1 MSTVAVNFLLLMYPQ
16 GPWCLAAATP
26 ERDKLEVRTFTKTD
40 LAAQWIDSWNGQR
53 NLYFHVNPPRSQHA
67 AKKLKRTEVLSLNY
81 LHIDIDPSPG
91 EAADGDFRARAL
103 GSLKN
108 LPEGIPAPTAIVYS
122 GGGFQAFWKLQEP
135 LALDGSVDQAE
146 DAKLYNVQLEQ
157 LLGGDNC
164 HNIDRLMRLPGTW
177 NIPSELKK
185 KKGRTQTEASL
196 ISFEDANVYALTS
209 FMKALHHSARAAG
222 ASSASGNT
230 PSSSTG
236 DSDVEIGTHPQLASL
251 DELDRWAVPARV
263 KTVLA
268 QGRDID
274 KPKTGDDSRSAW
286 LYDAICQLIRFGVP
300 DAVIYAVVTD
310 PGWKI
315 SESVIDKKGKAD
327 AYARRQIEKAH
338 GKAKT
343 GEHSPAAAGASGNG
357 SGNGSGS
364 GGGNAVGGGQ
374 PNNGDFQRDRN
385 NIPIALGPA
394 GLYNRRL
401 ALSRLGLALKHDVFA
416 DRSIICNLDGSNE
429 QAVQDHHVNKIYYDC
444 QEQFNLSVG
453 IDEWHRF
460 VAHEARVNSFHPVL
474 DYLSS
479 VTWDGKSRI
488 EEWLIKYAGVKDTP
502 YTRAVSKLVLIGAV
516 RRVRSPGCRFQEML
530 VLISPEQGK
539 GKSTA
544 IAALC
549 PNRSWFTDDLPLSA
563 DAKTFIERIN
573 GKWIIEAA
581 ELKGMRNS
589 DVEHLKALLSRERDL
604 ARMSYDRIPKEHL
617 RQSIIIGTT
626 NALYFLRDST
636 GNRRFWPILLGR
648 SIYKEDIIRV
658 RDQLWAEAAQAEAQW
673 EGDIQLPRELWHGDG
688 SAEDEQNSA
697 KLEDPYYEILS
708 TALTDMEGVILSTDV
723 WTILNVA
730 AERRSAQSQHMGE
743 AMRHLGFERDQRR
756 FGNRK
761 LSCYKRGESK
771 QRILVFRA
779 ANGTVCVEHENDQTE
794 HRGF

>member
-26 ERDKLEVRTFTKTD
+26 ERDKLEVRTFTKPD

-53 NLYFHVNPPRSQHA
+53 NLYFHVNPPRSVHA

-91 EAADGDFRARAL
+91 EAAGEDFRARAL
-103 GSLKN
+103 GSLKA
-108 LPEGIPAPTAIVYS
+108 LPEGLPEPTAIVFS

-135 LALDGSVDQAE
+135 LALDGTVDQAE
-146 DAKLYNVQLEQ
+146 DAKLYNVKLEQ

-185 KKGRTQTEASL
+185 KKGREQTEARL
-196 ISFEDANVYALTS
+196 ISFEADNVYPLDQFS
-209 FMKALHHSARAAG
+209 KATTTEPRVSKPLG
-222 ASSASGNT
+222 GPTGSG
-230 PSSSTG
+230 
-236 DSDVEIGTHPQLASL
+236 DHDVEIGTYPQLASL
-251 DELDRWAVPARV
+251 DELDRWAVPGRV
-263 KTVLA
+263 KTVLS
-268 QGRDID
+268 QGRDVSN
-274 KPKTGDDSRSAW
+274 PKKGDDSRSAW

-315 SESVIDKKGKAD
+315 SESVLDKKSKAD

-338 GKAKT
+338 GKAQT
-343 GEHSPAAAGASGNG
+343 GEHSPAQVAGNG
-357 SGNGSGS
+357 LGNGAGS
-364 GGGNAVGGGQ
+364 GGGGSGGSSSGQVGS
-374 PNNGDFQRDRN
+374 DFQRDRN

-394 GLYNRRL
+394 GVSNRRL
-401 ALSRLGLALKHDVFA
+401 ALLRLGLELKHDVFA
-416 DRSIICNLDGSNE
+416 DRSIVRRIDGSSE
-429 QAVQDHHVNKIYYDC
+429 EAVQDHHVNKIYYDC
-444 QEQFNLSVG
+444 QEQFNLCVG

-460 VAHEARVNSFHPVL
+460 VAHEARLHSFHPVIEYL
-474 DYLSS
+474 DGLK
-479 VTWDGKSRI
+479 WDGKDRI
-488 EEWLIKYAGVKDTP
+488 ETWLIDTAGVKDTP

-516 RRVRSPGCRFQEML
+516 RRVRQPGCRFQEML
-530 VLISPEQGK
+530 VLISPQQGK

-589 DVEHLKALLSRERDL
+589 DVEHLKALLSRERDM

-626 NALYFLRDST
+626 NALHFLRDST
-636 GNRRFWPILLGR
+636 GNRRFWPLHLGK
-648 SIYKEDIIRV
+648 SIDKDEIMRI
-658 RDQLWAEAAQAEAQW
+658 RDQLWAEAAEAEQRW
-673 EGDIQLPRELWHGDG
+673 QGDVQLPRDLWHGAG
-688 SAEDEQNSA
+688 SAEEEQESA

-708 TALTDMEGVILSTDV
+708 NTLNDMEGVILSTDV

-743 AMRHLGFERDQRR
+743 AMRHLGFERDQRK
-756 FGNRK
+756 FDKRK
-761 LSCYKRGESK
+761 LSCYVRGESRK
-771 QRILVFRA
+771 RILVFRSQ
-779 ANGTVCVEHENDQTE
+779 NGTVSVEHDEGQNTD
-794 HRGF
+794 HRSF